1 MIDDSMKTT
10 AEDMLGWPYK
20 ELGRGPDGI
29 DCLGV
34 VLRFYAETMGI
45 PLPDPVSH
53 DPSEVINSVFHDE
66 WNAVEIDG
74 PRDGDVA
81 RFTKDGREHLGI
93 VLGRAVL
100 HASRRGGVIVT
111 PIARLRPTGYHRHRS
126 FGAC

>member
-1 MIDDSMKTT
+1 MNPTFQLT
-10 AEDMLGWPYK
+10 AESMLGWPYK
-20 ELGRGPDGI
+20 ELGRGAAGV

-34 VLRFYAETMGI
+34 VLHFYAVAMGL

-53 DPSEVINSVFHDE
+53 SAAEVINSAFHEE
-66 WNAVEIDG
+66 WNTVEAG
-74 PRDGDVA
+74 AFQDGDVA
-81 RFTKDGREHLGI
+81 RFTHEGHEHLGI

-100 HASRRGGVIVT
+100 HAYRRGGVIVT